1 MNTMLRL
8 AVAVH
13 SVVIS
18 SISGWP
24 LRVLAV
30 LLVVLFDSPGL
41 ASNQRLGSTTS
52 QEVAAAAAEATG
64 EGASGQLVA
73 VEDAPAEDGT
83 REERL
88 GAEVGSRE
96 TQLDSTSDQDYADVL
111 RRLFSGACAE
121 SRSLPALIGARI
133 SAYVGSLPPNDAA
146 EIFDRAGFT
155 YEEALAAEYLA
166 RQQRSNESDI
176 WSGTYEDSALRNAFR
191 TVTAPFLAPSLMQM
205 RRIAYAYSLGDF
217 LGERDNETKQSL
229 RDKILRGQV
238 AIARYNEQ
246 DQTYRL
252 ILPDDEFWMNGVSR
266 CVECPRSRDSVPN
279 FDSVRLIAPRT
290 RLLGA
295 ATDGRVM
302 AWDASQPLGGAV
314 LDGYCGVINAAPWVD
329 LVDVLGAPA
338 TLPDAGTMPAD
349 AR

>member
-13 SVVIS
+13 SAVTS
-18 SISGWP
+18 SVSGWP
-24 LRVLAV
+24 LPVLAA

-41 ASNQRLGSTTS
+41 ASNQPPGSTTS
-52 QEVAAAAAEATG
+52 QEAAAAAAEATG
-64 EGASGQLVA
+64 EVTSGQLVTA
-73 VEDAPAEDGT
+73 EDAPADNGT
-83 REERL
+83 LEEGL
-88 GAEVGSRE
+88 GAQVGSRE
-96 TQLDSTSDQDYADVL
+96 TQLVSTSDQDYAAVF

-121 SRSLPALIGARI
+121 SSSLPALISAEI
-133 SAYVGSLPPNDAA
+133 SAYVGSLPPNEAA
-146 EIFDRAGFT
+146 EIFDRAGLS

-166 RQQRSNESDI
+166 RQQRSNESGI

-205 RRIAYAYSLGDF
+205 RRVAYAYSLEDF
-217 LGERDNETKQSL
+217 LGERDNETENL
-229 RDKILRGQV
+229 RDMILRGQV
-238 AIARYNEQ
+238 AIARYDEQ

-252 ILPDDEFWMNGVSR
+252 VLPEDEFWRSGVSR
-266 CVECPRSRDSVPN
+266 CVECHRSPDSVPN
-279 FDSVRLIAPRT
+279 YNSVRLIAPWT

-295 ATDGRVM
+295 TTDGRVM

-314 LDGYCGVINAAPWVD
+314 LDGYCGVVNTAPWVD
-329 LVDVLGAPA
+329 LVDVLGTLG
-338 TLPDAGTMPAD
+338 TLPDTGTPAD